1 MKTNSLHKDLSV
13 LLLSFLLALSSVQCS
28 YQEQYKYSSIDLLFI
43 PTDTTVECLVDP
55 EQDHFRIRKI
65 LSSFDESNTNPA
77 KQVSSNPYQHK
88 NIFQHYFLQVKVIN
102 SPTLLVSTDM
112 VLFHPFIS
120 VLQKSQPSHSSEE
133 DGPFP
138 INC

>member
-1 MKTNSLHKDLSV
+1 MKTKTLHKDLSV

-55 EQDHFRIRKI
+55 EKDHFRISKI
-65 LSSFDESNTNPA
+65 LSSFECSNTNST
-77 KQVSSNPYQHK
+77 KQVLSNPYPH
-88 NIFQHYFLQVKVIN
+88 NNVFQHYFLQVKIIN
-102 SPTLLVSTDM
+102 SQNLFVSPD
-112 VLFHPFIS
+112 VALFHPFIS